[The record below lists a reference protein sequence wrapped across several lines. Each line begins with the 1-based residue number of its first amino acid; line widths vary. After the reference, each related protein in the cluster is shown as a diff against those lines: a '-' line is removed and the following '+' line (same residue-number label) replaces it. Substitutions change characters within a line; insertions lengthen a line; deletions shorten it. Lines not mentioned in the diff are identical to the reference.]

1 MIFWVFVSLLLLG
14 ALASLALPLLG
25 KARPAVLALD
35 HDKEVYRARLEEI
48 DADVALQRI
57 GTLDGEAAKSEA
69 GRKLLALSAAPDSK
83 FPLASF
89 HPKKTL
95 FAAMLAFLPTIAVL
109 GYLAWGQPAMPDM
122 AFAARA
128 DADPA
133 KQSIEQLIARA
144 EARLEANP
152 GDVRGWKVVAP
163 IYMRLGRYDDAVAA
177 WRSALRIEPNNPE
190 IKASLGESMVVA
202 GQGIV
207 SKQAG
212 LLFEE
217 SLVLAPDDAKPR
229 FYLAIALSQQGE
241 LAKAE
246 TAWRELIGQ
255 APANAPWLEVALAQ
269 LNAVLE
275 KSGKPAET
283 PLASANG
290 PSTADI
296 AAANE
301 MSPEARQAMIEGMVA
316 SLAEKLKADPS
327 DKPGWLKLVRAWQVL
342 GEREKALEAIAGARQ
357 GHAADLAFAGELA
370 ELESELRKTGSSQ

>member
-1 MIFWVFVSLLLLG
+1 MMFWVFVGLMLLG

-25 KARPAVLALD
+25 RIRPAVLALD

-57 GTLDGEAAKSEA
+57 GMLDGEAAKSEA
-69 GRKLLALSAAPDSK
+69 GRKLLAQSADPNSK
-83 FPLASF
+83 IPLASS
-89 HPKKTL
+89 HPKKAL
-95 FAAMLAFLPTIAVL
+95 FAAMLAFLPTVTVL

-122 AFAARA
+122 AIAART

-144 EARLEANP
+144 EAQLVANP
-152 GDVRGWKVVAP
+152 GDVHGWKVVAP
-163 IYMRLGRYDDAVAA
+163 IYMQLGRYDDAVAA

-217 SLVLAPDDAKPR
+217 ALLIGPDDAKPR

-255 APANAPWLEVALAQ
+255 APANAPWLEVAVAQ

-283 PLASANG
+283 LRAKANG

-296 AAANE
+296 EAANE
-301 MSPEARQAMIEGMVA
+301 MLPEARHAMIEGMVA
-316 SLAEKLKADPS
+316 GLAEKLKADPS

-357 GHAADLAFAGELA
+357 EHAADLAFADELA
-370 ELESELRKTGSSQ
+370 ELESEIRKTGSSQ